1 MVPCLQMSC
10 LLAREQTPSLYK
22 SCRPNVLLQGASDWT
37 YPKHSSRTYS
47 LKMTALFRRE
57 IPVCSAHL
65 QMTRCVNFR
74 LVLNFF
80 FQLSLPT
87 AGHSWANV
95 DCALIWRQ
103 SMAKW
108 TGLSQESKLRNID
121 KTFIWWW
128 AHTVKIRGG
137 KMAFL
142 LMSKS
147 TTSTSH
153 CGECGKF
160 KKEKTGSSK
169 RNLIKQLVYFLPS
182 FQGHHL
188 PGVSD
193 LQFDN
198 KMGILLNTA
207 VVNLAFTL
215 SGSYSKHFFSHTSSS
230 QG

>member
-1 MVPCLQMSC
+1 MCKFS
-10 LLAREQTPSLYK
+10 ARAQ
-22 SCRPNVLLQGASDWT
+22 
-37 YPKHSSRTYS
+37 
-47 LKMTALFRRE
+47 LFL
-57 IPVCSAHL
+57 PAQPAH
-65 QMTRCVNFR
+65 CWS
-74 LVLNFF
+74 
-80 FQLSLPT
+80 QLSKCRLCSYLKT
-87 AGHSWANV
+87 IHG
-95 DCALIWRQ
+95 LFIWI
-103 SMAKW
+103 
-108 TGLSQESKLRNID
+108 GLSQESKLRNID